1 MYLEKDDL
9 AVTAKQRVLL
19 PNTTSGFTLLRK
31 SDVNALLIK
40 RILLSLNDY
49 DAYVDALVLRIRFM
63 DDTSDLYYELRKSL
77 WFVLLRDSFISYLHK
92 KNIFSLGENE
102 REELIPLFREFV
114 KTVIGVYTDYTS
126 FLNYAT
132 KDFKNVPKEFID
144 FDIFLDKYKFISV
157 AQICIV
163 VTKT

>member
-9 AVTAKQRVLL
+9 AVTAERRVLL

-40 RILLSLNDY
+40 RIILSLNDY
-49 DAYVDALVLRIRFM
+49 DAYDGLLLLRIRFM

-92 KNIFSLGENE
+92 KNIFLLDANE
-102 REELIPLFREFV
+102 RKKLIPLFREFV
-114 KTVIGVYTDYTS
+114 KTVIGVYTDYSS

-132 KDFKNVPKEFID
+132 KNFKDVPKEFID
-144 FDIFLDKYKFISV
+144 FNIFLDKYKFISV

-163 VTKT
+163 VTRA